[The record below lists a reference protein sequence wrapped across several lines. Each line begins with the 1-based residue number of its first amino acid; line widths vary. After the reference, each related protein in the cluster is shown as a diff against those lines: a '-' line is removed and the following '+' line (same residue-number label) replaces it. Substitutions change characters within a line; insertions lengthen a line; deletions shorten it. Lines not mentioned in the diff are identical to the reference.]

1 MKFAALHAAL
11 GESIALNWSTR
22 FVTPYGCTFNS
33 LGDAMSS
40 MNSGRKLILAASVL
54 AMISAAPAVLAADS
68 KKLADQ
74 KVERLPLPDGNEF
87 PISSAVTV
95 KAGVDT
101 YFLSGALAPV
111 INKDAPKGSVAAFGD
126 METQTVGALN
136 AIKATLARLGLTMGD
151 VVKMTIFMVGD
162 PAKENKMDFAGMMA
176 GYKQFFGT
184 AEQPNKPSRSAVQVA
199 ALAAPGAPLESE
211 VIAATSR

>member
-1 MKFAALHAAL
+1 
-11 GESIALNWSTR
+11 
-22 FVTPYGCTFNS
+22 
-33 LGDAMSS
+33 MSS
-40 MNSGRKLILAASVL
+40 MIRGRKLILAASVL
-54 AMISAAPAVLAADS
+54 AMIAAAPAVLAADA
-68 KKLADQ
+68 KKVADHQ

-111 INKDAPKGSVAAFGD
+111 INKDAPKGSVAAYGD
-126 METQTVGALN
+126 MATQTVGALN
-136 AIKATLARLGLTMGD
+136 SIKATLARLGLTMGD

-162 PAKENKMDFAGMMA
+162 PANDNKMDFAGMMT

-184 AEQPNKPSRSAVQVA
+184 PDQPNKPSRSAVQVA
-199 ALAAPGAPLESE
+199 ALAAPGAQIEIE
-211 VIAATSR
+211 VIAAKSH

>member
-1 MKFAALHAAL
+1 M
-11 GESIALNWSTR
+11 SNLNR
-22 FVTPYGCTFNS
+22 
-33 LGDAMSS
+33 
-40 MNSGRKLILAASVL
+40 GRKLILTAGIL
-54 AMISAAPAVLAADS
+54 AMMSAAPAVLAADS
-68 KKLADQ
+68 KKTADHQ

-87 PISSAVTV
+87 PISSAVSV
-95 KAGVDT
+95 KAGADT

-111 INKDAPKGSVAAFGD
+111 INKDAPKGSVAAYGD

-136 AIKATLARLGLTMGD
+136 AIKATLTRLGLSMGD

-184 AEQPNKPSRSAVQVA
+184 VEQPNKPSRSAVQVA
-199 ALAAPGAPLESE
+199 ALAAPGALIEIE
-211 VIAATSR
+211 VIAAKSH